1 MLHTLNTFL
10 SEAAATAA
18 PDRVLFHAA
27 GATPALHLRAF
38 GTRLAALRHT
48 LGGHP
53 ARRWLLYSDDPALFL
68 LGLLVLLGSGKTVV
82 ICASRK
88 PEWLQSLACEFDAIL
103 SDEAIEI
110 TMAATPQTGGKP
122 AWMPCFDF
130 APEQHSAAVWQPVFD
145 GTEPLVFFT
154 SGSTGE
160 PKAIAKP
167 LLALTNEVTT
177 LHATFGEEL
186 RNVVFIASVSH
197 LHIYGLLFRLLLPL
211 LVKAGSVRQQI
222 DYPEQLLEAV
232 QSLQADGVE
241 PPLAF
246 ISSPSWLSR
255 LDLRLPSC
263 RMQAVFSSGGPLS
276 ATAAQ
281 QARRYFGHLPLEVY
295 GSTET
300 GGIGYRQQASSE
312 TAWTT
317 FAGVA
322 LTRSADEV
330 TLHSPNLP
338 DACAYVLD
346 DLLEF
351 LPGGQFR
358 LNGRKDRIVKI
369 AEKRV
374 SLTEVERCL
383 EQQPSIRQCVA
394 LPTTGGREGLV
405 CAVVLSDAGESM
417 LARSGQS
424 ALIRLWRTA
433 LLQRFEAVTVPRQW
447 RILSGIPVNSQ
458 SKIDSSRLLALF
470 RAEGDAL

>member
-10 SEAAATAA
+10 SEAATTAA
-18 PDRVLFHAA
+18 EDRVLFHAA
-27 GATPALHLRAF
+27 GATPALRLRDF
-38 GTRLAALRHT
+38 GARLAALRHT

-53 ARRWLLYSDDPALFL
+53 ARRWLLYTDDPALFL

-82 ICASRK
+82 ICANRK
-88 PEWLQSLACEFDAIL
+88 PEWLQSLGCEFDAIL

-130 APEQHSAAVWQPVFD
+130 APAQHAAAAWQPVFD

-160 PKAIAKP
+160 PKAITKT

-186 RNVVFIASVSH
+186 RNAIFIASVSH

-211 LVKAGSVRQQI
+211 LVKAGSVRRQI

-241 PPLAF
+241 PPLVF

-281 QARRYFGHLPLEVY
+281 QARRYFGHLPIEVY

-300 GGIGYRQQASSE
+300 GGIGYRQQASAD
-312 TAWTT
+312 TAWTR
-317 FAGVA
+317 FAGVELGKTGDA
-322 LTRSADEV
+322 VSLR
-330 TLHSPNLP
+330 SPNLS
-338 DACAYVLD
+338 DASPVVLD

-351 LPGGQFR
+351 LPDGRFR
-358 LNGRKDRIVKI
+358 LQGRRDRIVKI

-374 SLTEVERCL
+374 SLTEIERCL

-394 LPTTGGREGLV
+394 LPTSGGREGLV
-405 CAVVLSDAGESM
+405 CAVVLSDAGELL
-417 LARSGQS
+417 LARSGQR
-424 ALIRLWRTA
+424 ALIRHWRAA
-433 LLQRFEAVTVPRQW
+433 LQPRFEAVTIPRQW

-458 SKIDSSRLLALF
+458 SKIDSSRLLELF
-470 RAEGDAL
+470 RAEGDAG